1 MKILIIGAAGA
12 VGKRL
17 IPQLLA
23 SGHEV
28 LAATRTPAK
37 ADSLRAAGAQPVI
50 LDLLDR
56 AAVINTVISAQPDVL
71 VHQGTS
77 LARVR
82 NLKHFDDEF
91 EVTNRL
97 RATGTEYLL
106 EAARAARTPRFI
118 AQSYTGWPNERSG
131 GRVKTEADP
140 FDSHPL
146 ESMRQSMAAIQKL
159 EELVLGAGD
168 LTGIVLRYGN
178 FYGPGT
184 SVAPDGEIVE
194 AVRQRKLPI
203 IGTGAGIWSWIHI
216 DDVARATQLAIE
228 GAPAGIYNIVDDEPA
243 EVAVWLPYLAQVI
256 GAKPPRRVPEW
267 LGRLVAGEALV
278 SMMTKIRGSS
288 NAKAKRVLNWQ
299 PLYASWRD
307 GFVRGLNATRTVNK
321 MMVGK

>member
-1 MKILIIGAAGA
+1 MKIFVVGAAGA

-23 SGHEV
+23 SGREV
-28 LAATRTPAK
+28 IAATRTPAK
-37 ADSLRAAGAQPVI
+37 ADNLRALGAQPVI

-56 AAVINTVISAQPDVL
+56 AAVLNTVISVQPDVL

-77 LARVR
+77 LARVH
-82 NLKHFDDEF
+82 NLKHFDDRF
-91 EVTNRL
+91 EMTNRL
-97 RATGTEYLL
+97 RTTGTEYLL
-106 EAARAARTPRFI
+106 EAARAAGTRRFI

-131 GRVKTEADP
+131 GRVKTETDP
-140 FDSHPL
+140 FDSNPPG
-146 ESMRQSMAAIQKL
+146 SMRRSLAAIQKL
-159 EELVLGAGD
+159 EELVLGAGN

-203 IGTGAGIWSWIHI
+203 IGSGAGIWSWIHI
-216 DDVARATQLAIE
+216 DDVVRATLLAIE
-228 GAPAGIYNIVDDEPA
+228 GAPAGIYNIVDDDPA
-243 EVAVWLPYLAQVI
+243 EVSVWLPYLAQAI

-267 LGRLVAGEALV
+267 LGRLVAGEAVV
-278 SMMTKIRGSS
+278 SMMTKIRGAS
-288 NAKAKRVLNWQ
+288 NATAKRVLNWQ
-299 PLYASWRD
+299 PLYPTWRE
-307 GFVRGLNATRTVNK
+307 GFVRGLNARRTVNK

>member
-1 MKILIIGAAGA
+1 MKVLIVGAAGA
-12 VGKRL
+12 AGKRL

-28 LAATRTPAK
+28 IAATRTSAK
-37 ADSLRAAGAQPVI
+37 ADSLRAGGAQPVI

-56 AAVINTVISAQPDVL
+56 AAVLNAVTSAQPDVL

-77 LARVR
+77 LAKVR
-82 NLKHFDDEF
+82 SLKHFDDEF
-91 EVTNRL
+91 EMTNRL
-97 RATGTEYLL
+97 RVTGTEYLL
-106 EAARAARTPRFI
+106 EAARAAGTQRFI

-131 GRVKTEADP
+131 GRVKTETDP
-140 FDSHPL
+140 FDANSPQ
-146 ESMRQSMAAIQKL
+146 SMRRSLAAIQRL
-159 EELVLGAGD
+159 EELVLGAAS

-216 DDVARATQLAIE
+216 DDVARATLLAIE
-228 GAPAGIYNIVDDEPA
+228 GAPAGTYNIVDDDPA
-243 EVAVWLPYLAQVI
+243 EVSVWLPYLAQAI

-267 LGRLVAGEALV
+267 LGRLAAGDALV

-299 PLYASWRD
+299 LLYASWRD
-307 GFVRGLNATRTVNK
+307 GFVRGLNGTPTVNK